1 MNNAIGFTRFSLT
14 FHQVFTTFSPVKN
27 NNLDLYNEKSGGNFT
42 KLQSNTNSQCTV
54 SNSTLYSQQL
64 LNILSYAYLYIS
76 KIFNLM
82 DSTHS
87 SLNFKGLQFLF
98 TNGLKLRVEVV
109 SLTAKRRDPSR
120 TNSN

>member
-1 MNNAIGFTRFSLT
+1 
-14 FHQVFTTFSPVKN
+14 
-27 NNLDLYNEKSGGNFT
+27 
-42 KLQSNTNSQCTV
+42 
-54 SNSTLYSQQL
+54 
-64 LNILSYAYLYIS
+64 
-76 KIFNLM
+76 M